1 MDQHRDYIHSK
12 GLERVPILLMVR
24 ELGVGGT
31 ERQLVETAR
40 FLQGD
45 RYAPHVGCF
54 RPDGLLRRDLDLAGI
69 PILHLPVYSFK
80 SPAVPKAAWQL
91 IRYIRHHHI
100 QIVHSFDAPLNVFAV
115 PVARLAGTS
124 AVISSQRGDR
134 DLTGQGLKK
143 LLRVTDHMVDAVVAN
158 CQWMKRYLVEEEH
171 VPDHKVRLCYN
182 AVDLERY
189 QRRNLSPSVH
199 GLTAGTVCALRPEK
213 GVDTLIRA
221 FAAARHADVRLLIV
235 GSGPEQGKLR
245 SLCAELGVEEAC
257 HFEPATND
265 VAEWLSR
272 IDIFVLPSRSE
283 ALSNALLEAMAC
295 GCCPVASRV
304 GGNPELIEH
313 GENGLLF
320 QADDSAE
327 LASHLTELFSD
338 EPRRKRMAAAAL
350 AKVSAQFT
358 AENFIRAMQG
368 IYESVLSGVR
378 PEAAHS
384 TTSAG

>member
-1 MDQHRDYIHSK
+1 VDPQPDYIHSK
-12 GLERVPILLMVR
+12 RPERVPILLMVR

-115 PVARLAGTS
+115 PVARLAGTP

-143 LLRVTDHMVDAVVAN
+143 LLRATDHLVDAVVAN

-199 GLTAGTVCALRPEK
+199 GLTVGTVCALRPEK
-213 GVDTLIRA
+213 GVDTLLRA
-221 FAAARHADVRLLIV
+221 FATARHADVRLLIV
-235 GSGPEQGKLR
+235 GSGPEEGKLR

-265 VAEWLSR
+265 VAQWLSR

-327 LASHLTELFSD
+327 LARHLTELLAD

-378 PEAAHS
+378 PEAARS